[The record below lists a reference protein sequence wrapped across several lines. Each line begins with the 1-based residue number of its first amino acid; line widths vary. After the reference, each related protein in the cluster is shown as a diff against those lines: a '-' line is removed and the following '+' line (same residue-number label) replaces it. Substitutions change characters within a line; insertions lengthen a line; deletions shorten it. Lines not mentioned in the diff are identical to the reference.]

1 MKLRYL
7 FPARYKKAGWFI
19 FIPALLL
26 GLLVILFDVEPGFL
40 NVKVFALFDDG
51 VFEGKG
57 FFKVVSNNILNEI
70 LGVLIIAG
78 GLLVAFSKEKDE
90 DEFIGRIR
98 LESLVWATYVNYGV
112 LLLSFLFVYG
122 LSFFWVM
129 IVNMYTILIFF
140 VVRFNLQL
148 RKLKNSGNHEE

>member
-1 MKLRYL
+1 
-7 FPARYKKAGWFI
+7 
-19 FIPALLL
+19 
-26 GLLVILFDVEPGFL
+26 
-40 NVKVFALFDDG
+40 
-51 VFEGKG
+51 
-57 FFKVVSNNILNEI
+57 
-70 LGVLIIAG
+70 
-78 GLLVAFSKEKDE
+78 KEKDE